1 MALQLNDA
9 SLFKDSAFIGGE
21 WVAASDG
28 RRFDVLDPATGE
40 KLGSAPDMRAEDAR
54 RAIEAARDAWPAW
67 RELSAKKRSQLL
79 RRWYELIMANLE
91 DLAQILTAEQGK
103 PLRESRGEVAF
114 GAAYVEWFAEEAKR
128 INGDVLP
135 TISGDRRFL
144 VLKQPVGVVAAITPW
159 NYPSAMI
166 TRKLA
171 PALAAG
177 CPVVLKPAEDTPL
190 SALALAELAA
200 RAGIPAGVLNIVT
213 ASQGAEIGRE
223 FTAHPAV
230 RKISF
235 TGSTAV
241 GKLLMAQA
249 AETVK
254 KVSLELGGNA
264 PFIVFEDADLDAAAA
279 AAFSSKFINTGQA
292 CVCVNRVLVQ
302 EAVYEAFLERLHKA
316 LPKIRPGHGAAEG
329 TTQGPL
335 INRRA
340 FEKVDGL
347 VQDAVAKGAR
357 LVAGGQGHE
366 AGQTF
371 YQPTVLADVNPEMA
385 CFEQEI
391 FGPVMPVTKF
401 STEAEAIQMANDTPY
416 GLAAYFFTRDASRM
430 WRVGEALEYGMVG
443 INEGM
448 GGSELIPFGG
458 IKESGIGR
466 EGSKYG
472 IDEYLEIKYLGFGG
486 ISPA

>member
-9 SLFKDSAFIGGE
+9 NLFKDSGFIGGE
-21 WVAASDG
+21 WTAAASG
-28 RRFDVLDPATGE
+28 QRFDVLDPATGSV
-40 KLGSAPDMRAEDAR
+40 LGSVPDMGAEDAKN
-54 RAIEAARDAWPAW
+54 AIEAAAAAWPAW
-67 RELSAKKRSQLL
+67 REMSVKKRSRLL
-79 RRWYELIMANLE
+79 RRWYELIMDNLE
-91 DLAQILTAEQGK
+91 DLAQLLTAEQGK
-103 PLRESRGEVAF
+103 PLRESRGEIAF
-114 GAAYVEWFAEEAKR
+114 GASYVEWFAEEAKR

-159 NYPSAMI
+159 NFPSAMI

-190 SALALAELAA
+190 SALALAELATQ
-200 RAGIPAGVLNIVT
+200 AGIPAGVLNIVT
-213 ASQGAEIGRE
+213 AAQGAEVGRE
-223 FTAHPAV
+223 FTSHPAV

-264 PFIVFEDADLDAAAA
+264 PFIVFDDADLDAAAA
-279 AAFSSKFINTGQA
+279 AAFGSKFVNTGQA
-292 CVCVNRVLVQ
+292 CICVNRVLVQ
-302 EAVYEAFLERLHKA
+302 ESVYDAFLERLNQA

-335 INRRA
+335 INQRA
-340 FEKVDGL
+340 FEKVDSL
-347 VQDAVAKGAR
+347 VQDALAKGAR
-357 LVAGGQGHE
+357 LVAGGKQHE
-366 AGQTF
+366 AGQGF
-371 YQPTVLADVNPEMA
+371 YQPTLLADVQPEMA

-401 STEAEAIQMANDTPY
+401 TTEEEAVQLANDTPY

-443 INEGM
+443 VNEGM
-448 GGSELIPFGG
+448 GSSELIPFGG
-458 IKESGIGR
+458 MKESGIGR

-486 ISPA
+486 ISSV

>member
-9 SLFKDSAFIGGE
+9 KLFKDSAFIGGE
-21 WVAASDG
+21 WTQAGDG

-40 KLGSAPDMRAEDAR
+40 KLGSVPDMGAEDAR
-54 RAIEAARDAWPAW
+54 RAIEAAAAAWPAW
-67 RELSAKKRSQLL
+67 RDMNAKKRSRLL
-79 RRWYELIMANLE
+79 RRWYELIMENVE
-91 DLAQILTAEQGK
+91 DLARILTGEQGK
-103 PLRESRGEVAF
+103 PLRESRGEVAY
-114 GAAYVEWFAEEAKR
+114 GASYVEWFAEEAKR

-135 TISGDRRFL
+135 TVSGDKRFL

-213 ASQGAEIGRE
+213 ARQGAEVGKE
-223 FTAHPAV
+223 FTSHPLV

-249 AETVK
+249 AATVK

-279 AAFSSKFINTGQA
+279 AAFGSKFVNSGQA

-302 EAVYEAFLERLHKA
+302 ESVYDAFIERLSKV
-316 LPKIRPGHGAAEG
+316 LPKIKPGHGAAEG
-329 TTQGPL
+329 STQGPL

-340 FEKVDGL
+340 YDKVESL
-347 VQDAVAKGAR
+347 VQDAIGKGAR
-357 LVAGGQGHE
+357 VVAGGKRHD
-366 AGQTF
+366 AGETF
-371 YQPTVLADVNPEMA
+371 YQPTVLADVRPEMA

-391 FGPVMPVTKF
+391 FGPVMPISKF
-401 STEAEAIQMANDTPY
+401 STEAEAIRMANDTPY

-448 GGSELIPFGG
+448 GGSEIIPFGG
-458 IKESGIGR
+458 MKESGIGR

-486 ISPA
+486 ISTE

>member
-9 SLFKDSAFIGGE
+9 SLFKDRAFIDGE
-21 WVAASDG
+21 WVEAVAG

-40 KLGSAPDMRAEDAR
+40 KLGSVPDMGPEDAKH
-54 RAIEAARDAWPAW
+54 AIEAANRAWPEW
-67 RELSAKKRSQLL
+67 RAMSAKKRYYLL
-79 RRWYELIMANLE
+79 RRWYELIMENVE
-91 DLAQILTAEQGK
+91 DLARILTAEQGK
-103 PLRESRGEVAF
+103 PLRESRGEVAY
-114 GAAYVEWFAEEAKR
+114 GASYVEWFAEEAKR
-128 INGDVLP
+128 VTGDILP
-135 TISGDRRFL
+135 TISNDRRLL

-177 CPVVLKPAEDTPL
+177 CTVVLKPAEDTPL
-190 SALALAELAA
+190 SALALAELAI

-213 ASQGAEIGRE
+213 AAQGVEIGKE
-223 FTAHPAV
+223 FTANPTV

-249 AETVK
+249 ASTVK

-279 AAFSSKFINTGQA
+279 AAFGSKFVNSGQA

-302 EAVYEAFLERLHKA
+302 ESVYEAFLERLGKL
-316 LPKIRPGHGAAEG
+316 LPKIRPGHGAAEE

-340 FEKVDGL
+340 FEKVDSL
-347 VQDAVAKGAR
+347 VQDALAKGAR
-357 LVAGGQGHE
+357 LLAGGQRHE
-366 AGQTF
+366 AGENF
-371 YQPTVLADVNPEMA
+371 YQPTLLADVSPDMA
-385 CFEQEI
+385 CFQQEI
-391 FGPVMPVTKF
+391 FGPVMPVTRF
-401 STEAEAIQMANDTPY
+401 STEEEAIRIANDTPY
-416 GLAAYFFTRDASRM
+416 GLAAYFFTRDVGRM

-472 IDEYLEIKYLGFGG
+472 IEEYLEIKYLGFAGL
-486 ISPA
+486 ARN

>member
-9 SLFKDSAFIGGE
+9 SLFKDSAFIAGE
-21 WVAASDG
+21 WTAAASG
-28 RRFDVLDPATGE
+28 RSFDVHDPATGE
-40 KLGSAPDMRAEDAR
+40 KLGRAPDMGAEDAR

-67 RELSAKKRSQLL
+67 REMSAKKRSRLL
-79 RRWYELIMANLE
+79 RRWYELIMENLE

-135 TISGDRRFL
+135 TVSGDRRFL

-213 ASQGAEIGRE
+213 AAQGAEIGRE
-223 FTAHPAV
+223 FTSHPAV

-235 TGSTAV
+235 TGSTAI

-279 AAFSSKFINTGQA
+279 AAFGSKFVNTGQA

-302 EAVYEAFLERLHKA
+302 ETVYEAFLERLDKA

-335 INRRA
+335 INRQA
-340 FEKVDGL
+340 FEKVDSL
-347 VQDAVAKGAR
+347 VQDAVVKGAR
-357 LVAGGQGHE
+357 LIAGGERHA

-371 YQPTVLADVNPEMA
+371 YQPTVLADVSPEMA

-401 STEAEAIQMANDTPY
+401 STEAEAIQLANDTPY

-458 IKESGIGR
+458 MKESGIGR

-486 ISPA
+486 IASA